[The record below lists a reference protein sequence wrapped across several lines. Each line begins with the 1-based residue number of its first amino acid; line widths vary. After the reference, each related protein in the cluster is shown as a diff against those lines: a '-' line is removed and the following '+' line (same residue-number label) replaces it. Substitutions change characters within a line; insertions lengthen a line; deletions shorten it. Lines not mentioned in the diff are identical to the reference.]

1 MNTKIKKVRR
11 WFWLWDDEKEEAW
24 LRKMAIEG
32 WYLTKVGL
40 INSYEFKQNESK
52 DLIYRIDYKDG
63 YNLKLDEYI
72 LIFKDSGWE
81 HICEM
86 SGRHYFRTPMRGED
100 EPEIYT
106 DNESKITKYQ
116 HILAGFYI
124 FIPMFLFLI
133 IYLPD
138 KTIPFSSLFFDVF
151 LFFIIVLEIFFIF
164 SVIKLIKR
172 ISEIKRL

>member
-72 LIFKDSGWE
+72 QIFKDSGWE

-116 HILAGFYI
+116 RILAGFYI
-124 FIPMFLFLI
+124 FIPLFLFPIIFLPGSRKSLALI
-133 IYLPD
+133 
-138 KTIPFSSLFFDVF
+138 T
-151 LFFIIVLEIFFIF
+151 FIFILEFFFIF
-164 SVIKLIKR
+164 SVFNLSRR
-172 ISEIKRL
+172 ISQIKHL

>member
-1 MNTKIKKVRR
+1 MNAEIKKVRK
-11 WFWLWDDEKEEAW
+11 WFWVWDDDKEEAW
-24 LRKMAIEG
+24 LRKMANDG
-32 WYLTKVGL
+32 WNLIKVGL
-40 INSYEFKQNESK
+40 INSYEFELSQSK

-72 LIFKDSGWE
+72 QIFADSGWE

-100 EPEIYT
+100 EPEIYS

-116 HILAGFYI
+116 RILAGFYI

-138 KTIPFSSLFFDVF
+138 KSKTLSSIFFDVF
-151 LFFIIVLEIFFIF
+151 LIIIILLEIFFIF
-164 SVIKLIKR
+164 SVIKLTGR
-172 ISEIKRL
+172 ISQIKRL